1 MQKENQFITNFQLE
15 DGYLHQ
21 LGQKLWPLAISV
33 PSRLCKSI
41 IESKIV
47 ISLNNGMS
55 VLLQK
60 LLAIWSQISTSTWTK
75 PLCTSLKI
83 IIIGTFSFHGL

>member
-15 DGYLHQ
+15 EGYIN
-21 LGQKLWPLAISV
+21 LGKKLWPLAISV

-47 ISLNNGMS
+47 QSLYDG
-55 VLLQK
+55 VIFLLQK
-60 LLAIWSQISTSTWTK
+60 LLTIW
-75 PLCTSLKI
+75 
-83 IIIGTFSFHGL
+83 